1 VKSYG
6 YSGDYNI
13 LVMELM
19 GKSLEDLLTTRQE
32 KKLSVK
38 SVCMLADQMLTIL
51 EQVHSKHIIHRDIKP
66 DNFVMG
72 LGDNSKYLYL
82 LDFGLARKYR
92 SSTTGLHYPMK
103 NRKKLTG
110 TARYASINAL
120 KGLEQSRRDDL
131 EAIGYVLMYFLRGSL
146 PWQGLPVKTKEDR
159 YKKIMEKKQST
170 SPEELC
176 TGFPQEFAEY
186 IHYTRKLTYEE
197 EPDYNYLRNL
207 FRSIMQKN
215 NYEFD
220 YLYDWTVSVRKPT
233 PSESNQPE
241 LGNNSILINQMQSS
255 NLNIMHN
262 KENVGDVINKTFT
275 GLGVNCEIV
284 KNSTFK
290 ENGLAPI
297 EGTPTVKENLNLN
310 VKNFDSNKN
319 MVRNDS
325 KTLVTNKTPV
335 IISQKNNYIN
345 PVNSITPPYNQLSAS
360 YTNCNININ
369 LTNTATATANC
380 LTNNNNF
387 NTLQAQRNDSQNIQ
401 CITNPN
407 INFNNYV
414 TPIPV
419 NASNKSNNGQ
429 AKGSPTQIPLKKSK
443 KEKGCCIL

>member
-1 VKSYG
+1 
-6 YSGDYNI
+6 
-13 LVMELM
+13 MELM
-19 GKSLEDLLTTRQE
+19 GKSLEDLLITRQE

-38 SVCMLADQMLTIL
+38 SVCMLADQMLTII

-72 LGDNSKYLYL
+72 LDDNSKYLYL

-131 EAIGYVLMYFLRGSL
+131 EAIGYVLLYFLRGSL

-176 TGFPQEFAEY
+176 AGFPLEFAEY
-186 IHYTRKLTYEE
+186 IHYTRQLTYEE
-197 EPDYNYLRNL
+197 EPDYIYLKNL
-207 FRSIMQKN
+207 FKTILTN
-215 NYEFD
+215 NNQEFD
-220 YLYDWTVSVRKPT
+220 YVYDWTESVKKPSH
-233 PSESNQPE
+233 SESNQPE
-241 LGNNSILINQMQSS
+241 LGSNSILINQMQSS
-255 NLNIMHN
+255 NLNIDKN
-262 KENVGDVINKTFT
+262 KENMGDIINKNFT

-290 ENGLAPI
+290 ENGVGNF
-297 EGTPTVKENLNLN
+297 ESTSTVKENLNLE
-310 VKNFDSNKN
+310 VKNFVSNNNLAINNSKN
-319 MVRNDS
+319 VVAS
-325 KTLVTNKTPV
+325 KSPV
-335 IISQKNNYIN
+335 LISQKNNYITPVN
-345 PVNSITPPYNQLSAS
+345 PVNSIAAPYNQLSAS

-369 LTNTATATANC
+369 LTNTATATATANC
-380 LTNNNNF
+380 ITNNNF
-387 NTLQAQRNDSQNIQ
+387 NTMQAQRNDSQNIQ

-414 TPIPV
+414 TPVVV
-419 NASNKSNNGQ
+419 NGSNKSNSDQ
-429 AKGSPTQIPLKKSK
+429 AKGGPIEIPLKKSK